1 MDLSLVE
8 LAMISGATS
17 ALGRL
22 RTRRKLAKWQRQRP
36 RVTPQIPT
44 LFVHGLRGSS
54 KTMAAMLK
62 AAVHVGH
69 CRPLTIHVTHAG
81 KLKISG
87 KWDDQAEH
95 PLIQVTFGNNQA
107 RLAFQVRWLHE
118 VMIYL
123 RGQHGVQAYNAVGHS
138 AGSVAL
144 VAYAEA
150 FGQDTWLPRL
160 KKLVTIAGPFNGV
173 IGMNESHN
181 TNFLTETGRPKIVYP
196 RSFWL
201 PSYADLYQRRE
212 AFPNDAAVLNIYG
225 DLEDGSHSDCYISTA
240 SARSLRYLLGT
251 IPASFR
257 EVGFRGAGAEHSRLH
272 DNPQVQALV
281 FDFLFQAP
289 VSAVNLAS
297 VKMS

>member
-8 LAMISGATS
+8 LAVISGATS

-22 RTRRKLAKWQRQRP
+22 RTHRKLARWQRQQP
-36 RVTPQIPT
+36 QATPQIPT
-44 LFVHGLRGSS
+44 IFVHGLRGGS
-54 KTMAAMLK
+54 KTMQAMLT
-62 AAVHVGH
+62 AAVDFGYNHA
-69 CRPLTIHVTHAG
+69 LTIHGTHAG

-87 KWDDQAEH
+87 HWDNTVAH

-107 RLAFQVRWLHE
+107 RLSFQVRWLHE
-118 VMIYL
+118 IMIYL
-123 RGQHGVQAYNAVGHS
+123 RGQHGVLAYNAVGHS

-150 FGQDTWLPRL
+150 YSASNWLPKL

-181 TNFLTETGRPKIVYP
+181 TNFLTATGRPKIVYP
-196 RSFWL
+196 KSFWL
-201 PSYADLYQRRE
+201 PSYADLYRQRHH
-212 AFPNDAAVLNIYG
+212 FPTDAAVLNIYG
-225 DLEDGSHSDCYISTA
+225 DVNDGTHSDRYISTA

-257 EVGFRGAGAEHSRLH
+257 EVGFHGATAEHSRLH
-272 DNPQVQALV
+272 DNPQVQQLV
-281 FDFLFQAP
+281 FAFLFAGRDLP
-289 VSAVNLAS
+289 VAS
-297 VKMS
+297 RLLS